1 MRRRQWG
8 LDGWSLAVLLLVSGC
23 LDKKDDTASAD
34 TAGATEASISL
45 ADIDGATGAPSEAP
59 SEAAPTG
66 RSVDVSN
73 DLYEFSFSYPD
84 AAAAIPGLRD
94 LFDGQL
100 AEARSQLAS
109 SSRDDQKSAK
119 QESYPYLQ
127 HSFSAKWDVVA
138 DLPGWLSL
146 SAQVYTFSGGA
157 HGMSNFD
164 SLLWDRRADVARKP
178 RDLFTS
184 ADALRAAIQGPF
196 CDALDKER
204 AKRRGEPVQRDSG
217 QMFSECI
224 DPLAETLILG
234 SSNHQTFD
242 RIGVLVAPYEAG
254 PYAEGTYEVT
264 LPVTGK
270 VTAVLKP
277 QYRSGFSA
285 VR

>member
-270 VTAVLKP
+270 VMAVLKP